1 MSIVKNGQWI
11 AIDSVETD
19 NTLSGTGRPG
29 SPIGLSNPWKNTIE
43 VWSKVDPE
51 KIEIWTKIEPEKV
64 EAWSKIPLPP
74 NNEESKDKTYV
85 WKNGDWTE
93 YNNTDKIN
101 IVDGKHSTVVDVGD
115 DKIKIDVDISPDLI
129 IEKGCLDFTN

>member
-19 NTLSGTGRPG
+19 NTLSGTGRSE

-43 VWSKVDPE
+43 AWS
-51 KIEIWTKIEPEKV
+51 KIEPEKV
-64 EAWSKIPLPP
+64 EAWTKIPLPP
-74 NNEESKDKTYV
+74 NNEESKDKNYV
-85 WKNGDWTE
+85 WKNGDWSE

-101 IVDGKHSTVVDVGD
+101 IVDGKHSKVVAVGD
-115 DKIKIDVDISPDLI
+115 DKIKIDIDISPI
-129 IEKGCLDFTN
+129 INDGCLDFTN